1 MKTNSWSRK
10 NKLTNKSYIEET
22 NLVGANEV
30 QMESSESTNK
40 PESNETIHKK
50 PQRSRRVFES
60 LPDCWITLVHEK
72 LDVQG

>member
-10 NKLTNKSYIEET
+10 NKLTNQSYIEET

-30 QMESSESTNK
+30 QMKSSESTNK
-40 PESNETIHKK
+40 PESNETIYQK
-50 PQRSRRVFES
+50 PQRSGRVFES
-60 LPDCWITLVHEK
+60 LPYCWITLVHEK